1 MTPWIFDRR
10 AMLAGALAL
19 TAVVIAFVGAFWWL
33 QTRVMAVHVRET
45 YALLDQDLS
54 LRQRLD
60 ELLGRETL
68 AQTLQ
73 VRRAVLP
80 EAPEFVLL
88 DAQGGA
94 LAGDL
99 KTVPGGRAVLSA
111 PALRMQVTHEDGSRS
126 YVVARLLA
134 DGAALIISRRDTAAR
149 EMALSLGLA
158 GLLATMAVIVVALL
172 AGWVFNRFVLD
183 HVSGL
188 AAAARDIQRGQMAAR
203 APARQRLDALGA
215 LTSTV
220 NEMLDQNEA
229 LVGGMRTVTE
239 SLAHDLRAPLMRVG
253 RAIGSARAAADE
265 SVREVHLRDAETEAT
280 RALQTFNAL
289 VDLARAEAGLSRDAM
304 EPVDVGA
311 LTADLAEF
319 FGPLAEERGQRLEC
333 RIDSCQV
340 VAHRQILAQAIG
352 NLLENAI
359 KYAPRGSRLELEV
372 HKLDSGGAEVLVRD
386 EGPGIPEHAR
396 EQALRPFVRLEGAA
410 QQPGKG
416 LGLAIAA
423 AVARLHRGKLLL
435 EGAEPGLR
443 VRLQLNPV

>member
-1 MTPWIFDRR
+1 M
-10 AMLAGALAL
+10 
-19 TAVVIAFVGAFWWL
+19 
-33 QTRVMAVHVRET
+33 MAVHVRET
-45 YALLDQDLS
+45 YSLLDQDLS
-54 LRQRLD
+54 LRQRLG
-60 ELLGRETL
+60 ELLGR
-68 AQTLQ
+68 QTLTQ
-73 VRRAVLP
+73 TLEVRRAVLP

-88 DAQGGA
+88 DARGEA
-94 LAGDL
+94 LVGDL

-111 PALRMQVTHEDGSRS
+111 PDLRMQVAHEDGSRS
-126 YVVARLLA
+126 YVVARRLD
-134 DGAALIISRRDTAAR
+134 DGAALVISRRDNAAR

-158 GLLATMAVIVVALL
+158 GLVATMVVVLVALL
-172 AGWVFNRFVLD
+172 AGYVFNRFVLD

-253 RAIGSARAAADE
+253 RAIGAARGAAEE
-265 SVREVHLRDAETEAT
+265 SVREVHLRDAETEAA

-311 LTADLAEF
+311 LTTDLAEF
-319 FGPLAEERGQRLEC
+319 FAPLAEERGQRLEC

-372 HKLDSGGAEVLVRD
+372 HRLGAAGAEVLVRD
-386 EGPGIPEHAR
+386 EGAGIPEHAR

-410 QQPGKG
+410 RQPGKG

-435 EGAEPGLR
+435 EGADPGLR
-443 VRLQLNPV
+443 VRLQLNPG

>member
-1 MTPWIFDRR
+1 
-10 AMLAGALAL
+10 
-19 TAVVIAFVGAFWWL
+19 VVIL
-33 QTRVMAVHVRET
+33 
-45 YALLDQDLS
+45 
-54 LRQRLD
+54 
-60 ELLGRETL
+60 
-68 AQTLQ
+68 
-73 VRRAVLP
+73 
-80 EAPEFVLL
+80 
-88 DAQGGA
+88 
-94 LAGDL
+94 
-99 KTVPGGRAVLSA
+99 
-111 PALRMQVTHEDGSRS
+111 
-126 YVVARLLA
+126 
-134 DGAALIISRRDTAAR
+134 
-149 EMALSLGLA
+149 
-158 GLLATMAVIVVALL
+158 VALL

-253 RAIGSARAAADE
+253 RAIGAARGAAEE

-372 HKLDSGGAEVLVRD
+372 HKLGTGGAEVLVRD

>member
-33 QTRVMAVHVRET
+33 QTRMMAVHVRET
-45 YALLDQDLS
+45 YSLLDQDLS
-54 LRQRLD
+54 LRQRLG
-60 ELLGRETL
+60 ELLGR
-68 AQTLQ
+68 QTLTQ
-73 VRRAVLP
+73 TLEVRRAVLP

-88 DAQGGA
+88 DARGEA
-94 LAGDL
+94 LVGDL
-99 KTVPGGRAVLSA
+99 KTVPGGRVVLSA
-111 PALRMQVTHEDGSRS
+111 PALRMQFAHEDGSRS
-126 YVVARLLA
+126 YVVARRLD
-134 DGAALIISRRDTAAR
+134 DGAALIISRRDNAAR

-158 GLLATMAVIVVALL
+158 GLVATTVVILVALL

-253 RAIGSARAAADE
+253 RAIGAARGAAEE

-372 HKLDSGGAEVLVRD
+372 HKLGTGGAEVLVRD